1 MQIARTLKEFVKFRN
16 KNLGEYYGLYVQSD
30 TLLLPNVFENLQNMC
45 IEIYEHDH
53 AKNFSAPG
61 SACDG
66 SKVKLDL

>member
-1 MQIARTLKEFVKFRN
+1 
-16 KNLGEYYGLYVQSD
+16 
-30 TLLLPNVFENLQNMC
+30 MC